1 MIHGWLAEYIAGQV
15 PLSTVTENLAITQ
28 PLNSALSYNTTIFCT
43 LLETEVLLSINYLH
57 EIRKNKEIK
66 QKRGVLN
73 YTGDYSS
80 MQKVTVCS
88 TGTSCYEKSSRS

>member
-28 PLNSALSYNTTIFCT
+28 PLNSTLSYNTTIFCI

-57 EIRKNKEIK
+57 EIRKK
-66 QKRGVLN
+66 
-73 YTGDYSS
+73 
-80 MQKVTVCS
+80 
-88 TGTSCYEKSSRS
+88 